1 MSDQFALLVTIK
13 LKPGMAGAFRAHIL
27 KNAEASVREEA
38 DCHQFPVMTGLDDPD
53 EFVFYEVY
61 SDEAALERHRQQP
74 HFQAY
79 MEATADMIAERSVRR
94 CSVIKT

>member
-13 LKPGMAGAFRAHIL
+13 LKPGMAEAFRAHIL
-27 KNAEASVREEA
+27 KNAEASVRNEA
-38 DCHQFPVMTGLDDPD
+38 DCHQFQVMTALDNPD

-79 MEATADMIAERSVRR
+79 MEATGDMIAERSVKR

>member
-1 MSDQFALLVTIK
+1 MPDKFAILVTIK
-13 LKPGMAGAFRAHIL
+13 LKPGMTEAFRPHIL
-27 KNAEASVREEA
+27 KNAEASVRDEA
-38 DCHQFPVMTGLDDPD
+38 DCHQFQVMSSLDEPD

-79 MEATADMIAERSVRR
+79 LKQTSEMIAERTVKR
-94 CSVIKT
+94 CAVIKT